1 MSKKGTFIIDNN
13 LDVSSWSPEMEE
25 ISYRMSDSVVGKNIH
40 AVFPQ
45 LKDSVAAVLN
55 EGKRV
60 PVSKVQNGCCWG
72 MGFSAD
78 IVCKPVKNKAGDVTS
93 VSVEFSKFKGGCP
106 LAQKLSDYEKM
117 IEIGKVASSLAHG
130 VRNPLNAIKGAVVY
144 LEDKFGHEST
154 LLEFSTIITEEINKL
169 DNFISNF
176 LGAARGEMKFFPVNV
191 NDLIGSIL
199 RVIKLRAEVQKV
211 TISTNLSA
219 LPLVPANL
227 FQLEQSIFNI
237 INNSFEALPD
247 GGLIEIVTGT
257 KWEND
262 MDYVVIEITDNGK
275 GIPAGKLTSL
285 GKLSGKAKGDDRG
298 FGVFL
303 SREIIKSH
311 GGRLQWESLK
321 DQGTTFRIYLPAGNN
336 EQ

>member
-1 MSKKGTFIIDNN
+1 MSKKAAFIIDNN

-93 VSVEFSKFKGGCP
+93 VSVEFSKLKGGCP

-176 LGAARGEMKFFPVNV
+176 LGAARGEMKFFPVNI

-227 FQLEQSIFNI
+227 FQLEQAIFNI
-237 INNSFEALPD
+237 INNAFEALPE
-247 GGLIEIVTGT
+247 GGIIEIKTGT

-262 MDYVVIEITDNGK
+262 MDYVVIEIADNGK
-275 GIPAGKLTSL
+275 GIPNGKLTSL
-285 GKLSGKAKGDDRG
+285 GKLSGNSRSDDRG
-298 FGVFL
+298 FGIFL

-311 GGRLQWESLK
+311 RGRLQWESLR
-321 DQGTTFRIYLPAGNN
+321 DQGTTFRIYLPADND